1 MGLKRTKLL
10 GIQAVTGIN
19 TVGIL
24 TVGVTPTAGGVGIA
38 STTYLRGVVMHNTG
52 LGTATSSLYVYPS
65 GESNI
70 TVGQTAYRLARVDIA
85 SNETF
90 FFEMNYPLVL
100 TNQSPMHGSDKF
112 RNYFHP
118 LHPIAFVTTPS
129 CVVAHTIL
137 NSVNNV
143 LGWKIRNDISGFR

>member
-10 GIQAVTGIN
+10 GIQSVTGIA

-52 LGTATSSLYVYPS
+52 LSTATSSLYVYPS

-70 TVGQTAYRLARVDIA
+70 TVGQTAYRLARVDLNP
-85 SNETF
+85 NETF
-90 FFEMNYPLVL
+90 FYEMNYPIVL
-100 TNQSPMHGSDKF
+100 TDREKIIVEVTKPATAVGGAGIGSAI
-112 RNYFHP
+112 NYQ
-118 LHPIAFVTTPS
+118 
-129 CVVAHTIL
+129 IL
-137 NSVNNV
+137 
-143 LGWKIRNDISGFR
+143 GDTDI

>member
-10 GIQAVTGIN
+10 GIQAVTGIT

-52 LGTATSSLYVYPS
+52 LATVTSSLYVYPS

-90 FFEMNYPLVL
+90 FFEANYPIVL
-100 TNQSPMHGSDKF
+100 TDREKIVVEVTAPADVVGGAGIGSAI
-112 RNYFHP
+112 NYQ
-118 LHPIAFVTTPS
+118 
-129 CVVAHTIL
+129 IL
-137 NSVNNV
+137 
-143 LGWKIRNDISGFR
+143 GDTDI

>member
-10 GIQAVTGIN
+10 GIQSVAGIN

-24 TVGVTPTAGGVGIA
+24 TVGTTQTAGGVGIA

-52 LGTATSSLYVYPS
+52 LATATSSLYIYPD
-65 GESNI
+65 GVAANG
-70 TVGQTAYRLARVDIA
+70 VAHTAYRLARVDID

-100 TNQSPMHGSDKF
+100 VNQEKVVVEITQPSAEVGGTGIATV
-112 RNYFHP
+112 NYQ
-118 LHPIAFVTTPS
+118 
-129 CVVAHTIL
+129 IL
-137 NSVNNV
+137 
-143 LGWKIRNDISGFR
+143 GDTDI

>member
-24 TVGVTPTAGGVGIA
+24 TVGVTETAGGVGIA

-52 LGTATSSLYVYPS
+52 LATATSSLYVYPNGVS
-65 GESNI
+65 DIS
-70 TVGQTAYRLARVDIA
+70 VGQTAYRLARVDLD

-90 FFEMNYPLVL
+90 FYEMNYPLVL
-100 TNQSPMHGSDKF
+100 TDGEKIIVEVTQPSTDVGGAGIGSAI
-112 RNYFHP
+112 NYQ
-118 LHPIAFVTTPS
+118 
-129 CVVAHTIL
+129 IL
-137 NSVNNV
+137 
-143 LGWKIRNDISGFR
+143 GDTDI

>member
-1 MGLKRTKLL
+1 MSLKRTKLL

-24 TVGVTPTAGGVGIA
+24 TVGTTATAGGVGIA

-52 LGTATSSLYVYPS
+52 FATCTSSLYVYPS
-65 GESNI
+65 GVTDVS
-70 TVGQTAYRLARVDIA
+70 VGQTAYRLARVDLA

-100 TNQSPMHGSDKF
+100 TDQEKIVVEVTPPAAEVGGAGIGSVV
-112 RNYFHP
+112 NYQ
-118 LHPIAFVTTPS
+118 
-129 CVVAHTIL
+129 IL
-137 NSVNNV
+137 
-143 LGWKIRNDISGFR
+143 GDTDI

>member
-1 MGLKRTKLL
+1 MALKRTKLL

-24 TVGVTPTAGGVGIA
+24 TVGTTQTAGGVGIA

-52 LGTATSSLYVYPS
+52 LSTATSSLYVYPS
-65 GESNI
+65 TVAVSG
-70 TVGQTAYRLARVDIA
+70 VGQTAYRLARVDLA

-100 TNQSPMHGSDKF
+100 TNQEKIVVEVTQPATTVGGAGIGSVV
-112 RNYFHP
+112 NYQ
-118 LHPIAFVTTPS
+118 
-129 CVVAHTIL
+129 IL
-137 NSVNNV
+137 
-143 LGWKIRNDISGFR
+143 GDTDI

>member
-24 TVGVTPTAGGVGIA
+24 TVGVTETAGGVGIA

-52 LGTATSSLYVYPS
+52 LATATSSLYVYPS
-65 GESNI
+65 SVSDI
-70 TVGQTAYRLARVDIA
+70 SVGQTAYRLARVDLN

-90 FFEMNYPLVL
+90 FFEANYPIVL
-100 TNQSPMHGSDKF
+100 TDREKIIVEVTQPSDTVGGTGIGSAI
-112 RNYFHP
+112 NYQ
-118 LHPIAFVTTPS
+118 
-129 CVVAHTIL
+129 IL
-137 NSVNNV
+137 
-143 LGWKIRNDISGFR
+143 GDTDI

>member
-24 TVGVTPTAGGVGIA
+24 TVGVTPTAGGVGVA

-52 LGTATSSLYVYPS
+52 LATATSSLYVYPNGVS
-65 GESNI
+65 DIS
-70 TVGQTAYRLARVDIA
+70 VGQTAYRLARVDLA

-100 TNQSPMHGSDKF
+100 VDQEKIVVEVTQPSAAVGGAGIGSVV
-112 RNYFHP
+112 NYQ
-118 LHPIAFVTTPS
+118 
-129 CVVAHTIL
+129 IL
-137 NSVNNV
+137 
-143 LGWKIRNDISGFR
+143 GDTDI

>member
-10 GIQAVTGIN
+10 GIQAVTGIS

-24 TVGVTPTAGGVGIA
+24 TVGTTQTAGGVGIA

-52 LGTATSSLYVYPS
+52 LGTATSSLYVYPAAEAAT
-65 GESNI
+65 G
-70 TVGQTAYRLARVDIA
+70 VGKTAYRLARVDLA

-100 TNQSPMHGSDKF
+100 VNQEKIVVEVTAPTSGGTGIGSAINF
-112 RNYFHP
+112 Q
-118 LHPIAFVTTPS
+118 
-129 CVVAHTIL
+129 IL
-137 NSVNNV
+137 
-143 LGWKIRNDISGFR
+143 GDTDI

>member
-65 GESNI
+65 GESNVS
-70 TVGQTAYRLARVDIA
+70 VGQTAYRLARVDLN

-90 FFEMNYPLVL
+90 FFEANYPIVL
-100 TNQSPMHGSDKF
+100 TDREKIVVEITQPSDTVGGAGIGSAI
-112 RNYFHP
+112 NYQ
-118 LHPIAFVTTPS
+118 
-129 CVVAHTIL
+129 IL
-137 NSVNNV
+137 
-143 LGWKIRNDISGFR
+143 GDTDI

>member
-1 MGLKRTKLL
+1 MALKRTKLL

-24 TVGVTPTAGGVGIA
+24 TVGTTQTAGGVGIA

-65 GESNI
+65 TVAVSG
-70 TVGQTAYRLARVDIA
+70 VGQTAYRLARVDLA
-85 SNETF
+85 ANETF

-100 TNQSPMHGSDKF
+100 TNQEKIVVEVTAPSAGGAGVGSMV
-112 RNYFHP
+112 NYQ
-118 LHPIAFVTTPS
+118 
-129 CVVAHTIL
+129 IL
-137 NSVNNV
+137 
-143 LGWKIRNDISGFR
+143 GDTDI

>member
-10 GIQAVTGIN
+10 GIQSVAGIN

-24 TVGVTPTAGGVGIA
+24 TVGTTQTAGGVGIA

-52 LGTATSSLYVYPS
+52 LSTATSSLYIYPD
-65 GESNI
+65 GVAANG
-70 TVGQTAYRLARVDIA
+70 VAHTAYRLARVDID

-100 TNQSPMHGSDKF
+100 VNQEKVVVEITQPSAEVGGTGIATV
-112 RNYFHP
+112 NYQ
-118 LHPIAFVTTPS
+118 
-129 CVVAHTIL
+129 IL
-137 NSVNNV
+137 
-143 LGWKIRNDISGFR
+143 GDTDI

>member
-1 MGLKRTKLL
+1 MALKRTKLL

-24 TVGVTPTAGGVGIA
+24 TVGTTQTAGGVGIA

-65 GESNI
+65 SVAVSG
-70 TVGQTAYRLARVDIA
+70 VGQTAYRLARVDLSA
-85 SNETF
+85 NETF

-100 TNQSPMHGSDKF
+100 TNQEKIVVEVTAPAAAVGGAGIGSAI
-112 RNYFHP
+112 NYQ
-118 LHPIAFVTTPS
+118 
-129 CVVAHTIL
+129 IL
-137 NSVNNV
+137 
-143 LGWKIRNDISGFR
+143 GDTDI